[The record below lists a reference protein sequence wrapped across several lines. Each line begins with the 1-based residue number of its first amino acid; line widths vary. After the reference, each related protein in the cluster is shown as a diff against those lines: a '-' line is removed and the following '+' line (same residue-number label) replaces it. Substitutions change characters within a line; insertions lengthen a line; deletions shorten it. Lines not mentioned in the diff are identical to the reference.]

1 MLISLF
7 IEKGLDKEWAEMLLD
22 ARELGISKKKEIRE
36 FLNQSQS
43 LKSE

>member
-7 IEKGLDKEWAEMLLD
+7 VEKGLDKELAEMILQ
-22 ARELGISKKKEIRE
+22 ARDLGISFDEIRE

-43 LKSE
+43 LRPE

>member
-7 IEKGLDKEWAEMLLD
+7 IEKGLDKEWEEMLLD
-22 ARELGISKKKEIRE
+22 ARELGISIEEIRE

-43 LKSE
+43 LRPE

>member
-7 IEKGLDKEWAEMLLD
+7 IEKGLDKEWAEMLLY
-22 ARELGISKKKEIRE
+22 ARELRIPIRE

-43 LKSE
+43 LRPE

>member
-22 ARELGISKKKEIRE
+22 ARELGISIEEIRE

-43 LKSE
+43 LRPE

>member
-7 IEKGLDKEWAEMLLD
+7 VEKGLDKEWAEMILQ
-22 ARELGISKKKEIRE
+22 ARNLGISIHEIRE

-43 LKSE
+43 LRPE